1 MSARASRGMT
11 ACTERQ
17 TVAPGSG
24 VAGEGRKGMPR
35 EGHGVTACIERHTAA
50 PSNGMAGEGQ
60 KGIPFGGT
68 ATMSPGALV
77 SDVDAIGRGGPT

>member
-11 ACTERQ
+11 ARTERQ

-24 VAGEGRKGMPR
+24 VVGEGQRGMPR
-35 EGHGVTACIERHTAA
+35 EGHGMTACAERHTAA
-50 PSNGMAGEGQ
+50 PSYGVAGEGQ